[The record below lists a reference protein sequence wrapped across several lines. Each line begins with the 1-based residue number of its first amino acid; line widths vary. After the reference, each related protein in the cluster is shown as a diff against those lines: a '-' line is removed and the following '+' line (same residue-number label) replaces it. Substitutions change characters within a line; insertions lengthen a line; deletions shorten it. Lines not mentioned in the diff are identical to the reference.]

1 LVLPVAHRTLSDAQ
15 AKALANCPLSGFS
28 RSHSAIIHQTVWC
41 APDMS
46 SVHRTYPVSQRSN
59 GQLRQRSTVVNSKKC
74 TVQKL
79 EVRATKSEHT
89 ELSGVPADC
98 PVQQEDKRL
107 QRSNA
112 PNPNGLLTWQ
122 APASEQCHVRC
133 TTGLS
138 GMPIDSNSWNSG
150 WCYKYPPTTTIQAI
164 QVL

>member
-1 LVLPVAHRTLSDAQ
+1 
-15 AKALANCPLSGFS
+15 
-28 RSHSAIIHQTVWC
+28 
-41 APDMS
+41 
-46 SVHRTYPVSQRSN
+46 
-59 GQLRQRSTVVNSKKC
+59 
-74 TVQKL
+74 VQKL

-164 QVL
+164 QVLWTPHSIQEQKHSLQNTLKRSNPLQASNSTQLLNDLREGVLCFFVALVAWIALFFWL